1 MAIEVPSDSALILID
16 VQKAWDSSKWG
27 KRNNPD
33 AESAMHC
40 LLTFWRKRDLP
51 VIHVRHDS
59 MNPDSP
65 LKTGKPGFEYE
76 EEVKP
81 IDGEIEIVKHVN
93 SAFIGTKLEAI
104 LREMRLTNVF
114 ICGITTDYCVS
125 TTARMSGNLGF
136 STYVISDA
144 CATYARTDEKG
155 EEIPAETVHSVNLAS
170 INGEFCKV
178 IRSSDILR
186 PVR

>member
-33 AESAMHC
+33 AESVINR
-40 LLTFWRKRDLP
+40 LLTFWRKQDLH

-65 LKTGKPGFEYE
+65 LRTGKPGFEYKDE
-76 EEVKP
+76 ARP
-81 IDGEIEIVKHVN
+81 IAGEIEIVKHVN
-93 SAFIGTKLEAI
+93 SAFIGTKLEAL
-104 LREMRLTNVF
+104 LREMHLVNVF
-114 ICGITTDYCVS
+114 ICGITTDHCVS

-144 CATYARTDEKG
+144 CATYSRMDEKG
-155 EEIPAETVHSVNLAS
+155 EEIPAETVHRVNLAS
-170 INGEFCKV
+170 INGEFCRV
-178 IRSSDILR
+178 IRSVDIFL
-186 PVR
+186 P